1 MMKAI
6 VARVCPHAGGRR
18 LLALA
23 GVASAVFG
31 GLWAVSG
38 ERDWS
43 GIAGAR
49 ARHGEVLAQRELA
62 ERRLDLQPD
71 SRQDPRLIE
80 PEPSRQEEVP
90 GQSSLDD
97 RAGRSPALPENR
109 RNEGEALLDP
119 GWQLI
124 AGAHDSGLRIR
135 RLGPAQQAGAEAAAG
150 GMRYYDVAGDG
161 RFGAIGAWVRSLAAL
176 PMAVVPVGIEV
187 QRQGDGASFSARL
200 AVSPSGPDAPDV
212 APGPVAMAAPG
223 PGAAEAGADFGG
235 REPAAMPRV
244 AGIVRDARRGLVLFD
259 AEAGAWSASVGERV
273 GAERITRIDADG
285 VWLGL
290 DDGGGVRHRM
300 VLRGEAER

>member
-6 VARVCPHAGGRR
+6 VARVCPHAGARR

-49 ARHGEVLAQRELA
+49 ARHGEVLAQRERA

-71 SRQDPRLIE
+71 SRQDPRSIE
-80 PEPSRQEEVP
+80 PEPSRQKEVP

-97 RAGRSPALPENR
+97 RSGRSPALPENR
-109 RNEGEALLDP
+109 RNEGEPLLDP

-124 AGAHDSGLRIR
+124 ASAHDSGLRIR
-135 RLGPAQQAGAEAAAG
+135 RLGPAQQAGAETAAG

-187 QRQGDGASFSARL
+187 QRQADGASFSARL
-200 AVSPSGPDAPDV
+200 AVSPPGRTRRMSRLDRWRWLLPARAQPRPAPISAAASRRRCRAWPASCAMRAADSCCSTPRRG
-212 APGPVAMAAPG
+212 PGPLRWA
-223 PGAAEAGADFGG
+223 
-235 REPAAMPRV
+235 
-244 AGIVRDARRGLVLFD
+244 
-259 AEAGAWSASVGERV
+259 SASVPNASR
-273 GAERITRIDADG
+273 ASM
-285 VWLGL
+285 
-290 DDGGGVRHRM
+290 RM
-300 VLRGEAER
+300 GSGWASTMAVVCSIA

>member
-6 VARVCPHAGGRR
+6 VARVCPHAGVRR

-38 ERDWS
+38 ELDWS

-49 ARHGEVLAQRELA
+49 ARHGEALAQRELA

-71 SRQDPRLIE
+71 PRSIE

-90 GQSSLDD
+90 GQSSLDA

-109 RNEGEALLDP
+109 RDEGEPLLDP

-200 AVSPSGPDAPDV
+200 AVSLPGPDAPDV
-212 APGPVAMAAPG
+212 EPGAVATAASG
-223 PGAAEAGADFGG
+223 PSAAEAGADFGG

-290 DDGGGVRHRM
+290 DDGGGARHRM

>member
-6 VARVCPHAGGRR
+6 VARVCPHAGVRR

-23 GVASAVFG
+23 GVASAVCG

-62 ERRLDLQPD
+62 ERRLDLPPD

-124 AGAHDSGLRIR
+124 ASAHDSGLRIR
-135 RLGPAQQAGAEAAAG
+135 RLGPAQQAGAEAAAS

>member
-1 MMKAI
+1 MTKAI
-6 VARVCPHAGGRR
+6 VARVCPHAGVRR

-49 ARHGEVLAQRELA
+49 ARHGEALAQRELA

-71 SRQDPRLIE
+71 PRPDPRSIE

-90 GQSSLDD
+90 GQSSLDA

-109 RNEGEALLDP
+109 RDEGEPLLDP

-135 RLGPAQQAGAEAAAG
+135 RLGPVQQAGAEAAAG

-212 APGPVAMAAPG
+212 VRGPVAMAVPG
-223 PGAAEAGADFGG
+223 LGAAEAGADFGG

-290 DDGGGVRHRM
+290 DDGGGARHRM